1 LRRLVHVGSNKEK
14 YAELQ
19 AAVMEKNFE
28 KLRGFIAED
37 FVMVEPD
44 GLPYTGKFVGP
55 EGFVD
60 VVRKI
65 RQWYEVDVVS
75 SVISEAENNVLL
87 CEFVFGFKS
96 LRTGERVEMPV
107 IDIVRYSSDGKL
119 LRGDIYYQDAA
130 KVGAIA

>member
-1 LRRLVHVGSNKEK
+1 MGSNKEK

-19 AAVMEKNFE
+19 AAVMDQDFE
-28 KLRGFIAED
+28 KIRGFIADD

-44 GLPYTGKFVGP
+44 ALPYAGKFVGP
-55 EGFVD
+55 QGFVD

-65 RQWYEVDVVS
+65 RERYEIDVVS
-75 SVISEAENNVLL
+75 SVISEAENDVLL
-87 CEFVFGFKS
+87 CEFVFGFTS

-107 IDIVRYSSDGKL
+107 IDIFRYSTDGKL
-119 LRGDIYYQDAA
+119 LRGDIYYLDAA

>member
-1 LRRLVHVGSNKEK
+1 MGSNKEK

-19 AAVMEKNFE
+19 AAAMEQDFE
-28 KLRGFIAED
+28 KIRGFIAED
-37 FVMVEPD
+37 FVMVEPEA
-44 GLPYTGKFVGP
+44 LPYAGTFVGP
-55 EGFVD
+55 QGFVD
-60 VVRKI
+60 VVRRI
-65 RQWYEVDVVS
+65 RESYEVDVVS

-107 IDIVRYSSDGKL
+107 IDVFRYSDDGKIV
-119 LRGDIYYQDAA
+119 RGDIYYQDAA

>member
-1 LRRLVHVGSNKEK
+1 MGSNKER

-19 AAVMEKNFE
+19 AAAMEQDFE
-28 KLRGFIAED
+28 KIRGFIAED

-44 GLPYTGKFVGP
+44 ALPYAGTFVGP

-60 VVRKI
+60 VVRQI
-65 RQWYEVDVVS
+65 RELYEIDVVS
-75 SVISEAENNVLL
+75 AVISEAENDVLL

-107 IDIVRYSSDGKL
+107 IDIFRYNAEGKL
-119 LRGDIYYQDAA
+119 IRGDIYYQDAA

>member
-1 LRRLVHVGSNKEK
+1 MGSNKER
-14 YAELQ
+14 YAALQ
-19 AAVMEKNFE
+19 AAVMEQNFE
-28 KLRGFIAED
+28 KIRGFIAED

-107 IDIVRYSSDGKL
+107 IDIFRYSSDGKL

>member
-1 LRRLVHVGSNKEK
+1 MGSNKEK

-19 AAVMEKNFE
+19 AAVMEKDFE
-28 KLRGFIAED
+28 KIRGFIAED
-37 FVMVEPD
+37 FIMVEPD
-44 GLPYTGKFVGP
+44 GLPYAGKFVGP

-65 RQWYEVDVVS
+65 REVYEVDVVN
-75 SVISEAENNVLL
+75 SVISEAENDILL

-96 LRTGERVEMPV
+96 KRTGKRVEMPV
-107 IDIVRYSSDGKL
+107 IDIFRYSPDGKL

>member
-1 LRRLVHVGSNKEK
+1 MGSNKEK
-14 YAELQ
+14 YAALQ
-19 AAVMEKNFE
+19 SAVMEKDFE
-28 KLRGFIAED
+28 KIRGFIAED
-37 FVMVEPD
+37 FFMVEPA
-44 GLPYTGKFVGP
+44 GLPYAGKFVGP
-55 EGFVD
+55 EGFVN

-65 RQWYEVDVVS
+65 RESYEVDVVS

-96 LRTGERVEMPV
+96 LRTRERVEMPV
-107 IDIVRYSSDGKL
+107 IDIFRYSPDGKI